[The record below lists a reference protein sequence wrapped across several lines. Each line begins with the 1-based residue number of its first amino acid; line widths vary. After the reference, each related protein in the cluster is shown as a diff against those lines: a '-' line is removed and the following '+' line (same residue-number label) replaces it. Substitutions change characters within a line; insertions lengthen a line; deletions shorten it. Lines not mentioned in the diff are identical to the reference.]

1 MPLGG
6 ASYIGVAGHQGNA
19 VHTDR
24 KYYGFQSQPGT
35 GKSRL
40 TARNYVSWEDREP
53 VYDIRT
59 WNIDHSQYGQGV
71 TLTPGQMAALKD
83 MLNGIAVF

>member
-1 MPLGG
+1 MKNNKN
-6 ASYIGVAGHQGNA
+6 YKIY
-19 VHTDR
+19 
-24 KYYGFQSQPGT
+24 KYFGKLSQIDNGWV
-35 GKSRL
+35 KEL
-40 TARNYVSWEDREP
+40 NYVSWEDREP

-59 WNIDHSQYGQGV
+59 WNIDHTQYGQGV

>member
-1 MPLGG
+1 MNNNKNNKN
-6 ASYIGVAGHQGNA
+6 YKIY
-19 VHTDR
+19 
-24 KYYGFQSQPGT
+24 KYFGKLSQSDNGWV
-35 GKSRL
+35 KEL
-40 TARNYVSWEDREP
+40 NYVSWEDREP